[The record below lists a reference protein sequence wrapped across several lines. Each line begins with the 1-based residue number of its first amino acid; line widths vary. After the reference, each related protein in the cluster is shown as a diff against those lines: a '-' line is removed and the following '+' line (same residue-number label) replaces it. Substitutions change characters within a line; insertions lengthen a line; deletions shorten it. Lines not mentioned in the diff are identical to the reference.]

1 MRSSGRSARPTTE
14 ESRLPD
20 DQAEAV
26 AVANAHLAAVS
37 FIEQHLFEPMSVK
50 TIARASG
57 LSPSRFSRGFTKL
70 QGESVMAYL
79 RGRRLE
85 GAMRRILTD
94 PGVKLIDLAFDCC
107 FDSQEAFT
115 RAFARAYGQTPG
127 RLQHSRATRPL
138 VRRRKSTK
146 GKPEIQESIVQFP
159 AIRLAGL
166 AKHFTPANFK
176 DMSGLWEDLIALV
189 SSSVQLP
196 GRETYG
202 VFRKRYPAD
211 GSFDFLAAFR
221 IDGGSVPSSRL
232 EVIDLQARTYLV
244 FRHVLRPGDLYPQV
258 TAAADVIWGE
268 RLPRS
273 GRVLADGPDF
283 ELYPANFRITDGWID
298 HYLPVMD

>member
-1 MRSSGRSARPTTE
+1 MGSARRSSRLETE
-14 ESRLPD
+14 ESRL
-20 DQAEAV
+20 AEARADAV
-26 AVANAHLAAVS
+26 AVANAHLSAVA

-50 TIARASG
+50 TIAQASG

-85 GAMRRILTD
+85 GAMRRILTE
-94 PGVKLIDLAFDCC
+94 PGVKIIDLAFDCG

-115 RAFARAYGQTPG
+115 RAFARAYGQAPG
-127 RLQHSRATRPL
+127 RLQRSRATRPL
-138 VRRRKSTK
+138 VRKRKALTEM
-146 GKPEIQESIVQFP
+146 PEIHESIVQLP

-176 DMSGLWEDLIALV
+176 EMSGLWQWLIALV
-189 SSSVQLP
+189 TPEVQLQ

-211 GSFDFLAAFR
+211 GSLDFLAAFR
-221 IDGGSVPSSRL
+221 IDGDYVSPGQL
-232 EVIDLQARTYLV
+232 EVIDLPARTYLV

-273 GRVLADGPDF
+273 ERVLADGPDF
-283 ELYPANFRITDGWID
+283 ELYPANFRITGGWID
-298 HYLPVMD
+298 HYLPIQA